1 MGLQISSRNVDDVTI
16 VELRGR
22 ATLGAGND
30 ALSAELRKLA
40 ESEPAKVLV
49 NLAGVT
55 QMDSSSISTIVRSF
69 VTLERRGGKLK
80 LLQPTGHVREVLQLT
95 RLIQS
100 IPTYDDE
107 SAAIASF
114 H

>member
-1 MGLQISSRNVDDVTI
+1 M
-16 VELRGR
+16 
-22 ATLGAGND
+22 GAGND
-30 ALSAELRKLA
+30 ALSTALRKLA
-40 ESEPAKVLV
+40 DTGATKVLV

-55 QMDSSSISTIVRSF
+55 QVDSSGISTIVRSF

-100 IPTYDDE
+100 IPTFDE
-107 SAAIASF
+107 EAAALASF
-114 H
+114 S